1 MAILVSKAAANHTTD
16 ATTYVYNLGSKD
28 TENVIFG
35 VDTSSETFQ
44 LSGSNKVTILDV
56 SNGDKV
62 VHSGLS
68 SSGMQAKVTGNT
80 VTLSDGTNDK
90 LILGALAGGES
101 VTVEF
106 SDGKI
111 ITIAA
116 SSAATPIYT
125 VVQGGKS
132 TTLIGT
138 ASAVTDSTAPAAPS
152 TPVEKTGNTVLTNGV
167 NTTEAAGNIL
177 LTTAVGSSNA
187 IAGDT
192 ITLYTTVSGVT
203 SAIGTPHVL
212 VTADLTTPYDFTI
225 AGSLLTANA
234 TNLITTNI
242 TDVAGNIGTASSP
255 LTVVVDTAAPTVGT
269 IAIASATGI
278 LNSTLNA
285 GDVVSV
291 NVPFSEVVN
300 VTGTP
305 QLALTIDSTV
315 VQASYVSGTGTNSL
329 VFGYTILAN
338 QTDTNGISIAGT
350 SALTLNSGT
359 INDVAGNAATL
370 TTVAVADNSGYLV
383 DASAPTAPT
392 SITVTTSGGT
402 VTSNT
407 LNSTNTYL
415 TASAGITAGLAT
427 GGSAALKVGST
438 IVATDNTIN
447 SGDTTVDFTTSDG
460 SPTNAELQTAIAAG
474 GAVTVELF
482 DSAGN
487 KAIGTGSTLT
497 VDYVA
502 DAGND
507 LAIAATTLAGS
518 SDIVFKDFVR
528 LKVTG
533 SDFLPSDTINAN
545 GGTVAV
551 VVKDL
556 AGNTVANAGY
566 FGDDQF
572 WYTSANSLPSN
583 TSGTLNAIVETTDAV
598 GNVKTVTTPFKYDR
612 VADDGNNF
620 AITTDAVNQV
630 QGALY
635 VYDQNVGLK
644 VTGADTD
651 PNFGAQTVAVVIKD
665 SNGATVS
672 SASYYGVT
680 DTWYADIHP
689 ETGAD
694 TPRGKL
700 TAFAEQIDKA
710 GNVKTVQVDFYDN
723 IQKAVID
730 APSGAVI
737 KIASGSYSSGAGVAL
752 NGALNVPIYLDK
764 NIKLQGFGG
773 TVTVY
778 NGTGSNV
785 FEVPAPT
792 SGSPK
797 TISDI
802 SLDSLTI
809 KGGYKGFYV
818 AGSATTDAS
827 RLSIGNLSITN
838 TDFIGQFGDS
848 SSTAITLALNPHKTS
863 NVDNLTIQNVSVKG
877 LPSSTKAISL
887 FGFDGKAL
895 IENVTI
901 DARSRDNAGVLAG
914 SDTNTINKGIEIQGS
929 GSSDINNTND
939 DSLKAT
945 LNAGFTTANSVIVK
959 DVTMVGKFTT
969 PIGIGMYGSIDGITL
984 GTTDHEINLS
994 GVILNANTP
1003 YVTAEYIA
1011 DSTIDVSS
1019 WKVNSG
1025 ISSPASFVIWGES
1038 GNQTVGSSGVHSS
1051 IKGSNGADALFGGS
1065 RTTVSL
1071 TYSTGDRR
1079 DSGGSGNDTFNGGL
1093 GDDYLSGGAGNDT
1106 FFFDNSGTA
1115 ATWNVGK
1122 DNVLDYGVGGKNT
1135 TALAN
1140 ATITGLN
1147 GDVLQFSNADLAAL
1161 TGFVNTNDA
1170 AYVTPTSTSGSTI
1183 QSAGLVAGA
1192 GTQTATG
1199 TTAQF
1204 LYNSSTGSLKFDV
1217 DGGGSGAAI
1226 DVATILP
1233 IGLSLTATD
1242 FLIVA

>member
-1 MAILVSKAAANHTTD
+1 MAILVSKAAASTTTNAD
-16 ATTYVYNLGSKD
+16 TNVYSLGSKD

-35 VDTSSETFQ
+35 VDSSSETFQ
-44 LSGSNKVTILDV
+44 LSGINKVTILDV

-80 VTLSDGTNDK
+80 VTLSDSTNDK
-90 LILGALAGGES
+90 LFLGALAGGES

-106 SDGKI
+106 LDGKI

-116 SSAATPIYT
+116 SSAATPVYT
-125 VVQGGKS
+125 AVQGGKS
-132 TTLIGT
+132 TTLNGT
-138 ASAVTDSTAPAAPS
+138 AAAVTDTTAPAAS
-152 TPVEKTGNTVLTNGV
+152 TLAENTTTVLTAGGWNASE
-167 NTTEAAGNIL
+167 TTSTIRATLSSTAGA
-177 LTTAVGSSNA
+177 TKPV
-187 IAGDT
+187 AGDSIELLLGGSAFST
-192 ITLYTTVSGVT
+192 AKTVQLSDANITAGYV
-203 SAIGTPHVL
+203 
-212 VTADLTTPYDFTI
+212 DFTVLKTDL
-225 AGSLLTANA
+225 GSDGAKELSAKV
-234 TNLITTNI
+234 
-242 TDVAGNIGTASSP
+242 TDVAGNAGSIGSLTAFV
-255 LTVVVDTAAPTVGT
+255 LDTAAPTVGT

-300 VTGTP
+300 VTDTP
-305 QLALTIDSTV
+305 QLALTIGSTV
-315 VQASYVSGTGTNSL
+315 VPASYVSGTGTNSL

-338 QTDTNGISIAGT
+338 ETDTNGISIAGT

-392 SITVTTSGGT
+392 SVAVTTSGGT

-407 LNSTNTYL
+407 LNSTNTHL

-566 FGDDQF
+566 FGTDQF
-572 WYTSANSLPSN
+572 WYTSANSLPN
-583 TSGTLNAIVETTDAV
+583 TSSGTLNAIVETTDAA

-665 SNGATVS
+665 SGGATVS
-672 SASYYGVT
+672 SASYYGDT

-863 NVDNLTIQNVSVKG
+863 NVDNLTIQNVSVTG

-895 IENVTI
+895 IDHVTI
-901 DARSRDNAGVLAG
+901 DARSLNSAGVPVTN
-914 SDTNTINKGIEIQGS
+914 STNTINRGLEIQGS
-929 GSSDINNTND
+929 GSNDIKNTNT
-939 DSLKAT
+939 DSLSAT
-945 LNAGFTTANSVIVK
+945 LNAGFPNANSITVT
-959 DVTMVGKFTT
+959 DVTMIGNFTL
-969 PIGIGMYGSIDGITL
+969 PIGIGMYDSIDGITL
-984 GTTDHEINLS
+984 GTTGHEINLS
-994 GVILNANTP
+994 DVTLPNVV
-1003 YVTAEYIA
+1003 YSVVTAEYIA
-1011 DSTIDVSS
+1011 DSTY
-1019 WKVNSG
+1019 
-1025 ISSPASFVIWGES
+1025 P
-1038 GNQTVGSSGVHSS
+1038 SGVTRQY
-1051 IKGSNGADALFGGS
+1051 K
-1065 RTTVSL
+1065 
-1071 TYSTGDRR
+1071 
-1079 DSGGSGNDTFNGGL
+1079 
-1093 GDDYLSGGAGNDT
+1093 
-1106 FFFDNSGTA
+1106 
-1115 ATWNVGK
+1115 
-1122 DNVLDYGVGGKNT
+1122 
-1135 TALAN
+1135 
-1140 ATITGLN
+1140 
-1147 GDVLQFSNADLAAL
+1147 
-1161 TGFVNTNDA
+1161 
-1170 AYVTPTSTSGSTI
+1170 
-1183 QSAGLVAGA
+1183 
-1192 GTQTATG
+1192 
-1199 TTAQF
+1199 
-1204 LYNSSTGSLKFDV
+1204 
-1217 DGGGSGAAI
+1217 
-1226 DVATILP
+1226 
-1233 IGLSLTATD
+1233 
-1242 FLIVA
+1242 